1 MYEKNAKN
9 YFNLNYNGK
18 VLPNKQESNMGVT
31 AIVVSL
37 ILLMYFAYRG
47 VSVIILAPLLAMFAV
62 VFAGESYQIM
72 GIYTQVFM
80 QGAVSFIAKYFP
92 IFLLG
97 AIFGKLMQD
106 SGSAKSIAR
115 TIIKTIGEKH
125 SALAIVISCGL
136 LTYGGISAFVVAFA
150 VYPLAAA
157 LFKEANLP
165 KVYIPATIALGAFTF
180 TMTCLPGTNQI
191 HNIIPGSYFGTNIY
205 AAPVIGII
213 SGLIIMV
220 LGVLW
225 INFRIQQSIADGY
238 GDNHSNEPEIG
249 DEGNLPH
256 FFVAILPI
264 IIVIA
269 TNFLFTLVLIPMW
282 DTSYLAS
289 EKFGEISANKLTGIW
304 SMIIALLAA
313 NIVVLLLNLKKFR
326 DVNKSLTE
334 GATGSMLPTFNTGSE
349 VGYGATIA
357 SLAAFAIV
365 KEAVVNISPGNPLI
379 SEVVAINVLAGITG
393 SASGGLTI
401 ALGALGDTYNQL
413 AQTADIP
420 LEWMHRLASM
430 ASGGFDSLPHN
441 GAVITL
447 LTICGLSHKQSY
459 KDIAMVSLVIPVIM
473 VFSMAFI
480 LSMIR

>member
-1 MYEKNAKN
+1 
-9 YFNLNYNGK
+9 
-18 VLPNKQESNMGVT
+18 MGVT

-37 ILLMYFAYRG
+37 LMLMYFAYRG

-62 VFAGESYQIM
+62 LFAGESQQIM

-106 SGSAKSIAR
+106 SGSAKSIAKA
-115 TIIKTIGEKH
+115 IINTIGEKH
-125 SALAIVISCGL
+125 AALAIVISCGL

-157 LFKEANLP
+157 LFKEAGIP

-191 HNIIPGSYFGTNIY
+191 HNIIPGTYFGTNIY
-205 AAPVIGII
+205 AAPIIGTVC
-213 SGLIIMV
+213 GLIIMI

-225 INFRIQQSIADGY
+225 INLRIKKSPTQGY
-238 GDNHSNEPEIG
+238 GKNHTNEPQIN
-249 DEGNLPH
+249 DNQQLPP
-256 FFVAILPI
+256 VLMAIIPI
-264 IIVIA
+264 VVVIA
-269 TNFLFTLVLIPMW
+269 SNFLFTLVLMPQW
-282 DTSYLAS
+282 DTNYLAA
-289 EKFGEISANKLTGIW
+289 EKFGATDVSKLIGIW
-304 SMIIALLAA
+304 SMIIALFLA
-313 NIVVLLLNLKKFR
+313 NLSVIILHFNKFI
-326 DVNKSLTE
+326 DLNKSLTD
-334 GATGSMLPTFNTGSE
+334 GAMGSMLPTFNTGSE

-357 SLAAFAIV
+357 SLAAFAVV
-365 KEAVVNISPGNPLI
+365 KEAVINIAPGNPLI
-379 SEVVAINVLAGITG
+379 SEVIAINVLAGITG

-401 ALGALGDTYNQL
+401 ALSALGDTYNQL
-413 AQTADIP
+413 AIAADIP
-420 LEWMHRLASM
+420 PEWMHRLASM

-473 VFSMAFI
+473 VFATAII
-480 LSMIR
+480 LSF

>member
-1 MYEKNAKN
+1 
-9 YFNLNYNGK
+9 
-18 VLPNKQESNMGVT
+18 MGVA

-62 VFAGESYQIM
+62 VFAGESSQIM

-80 QGAVSFIAKYFP
+80 QGAVGFIAKYFP

-97 AIFGKLMQD
+97 ALFGKLMQD
-106 SGSAKSIAR
+106 SGSATSIAR
-115 TIIKTIGEKH
+115 TIIRLVGSQH
-125 SALAIVISCGL
+125 SAIAIVLACGL

-157 LFKEANLP
+157 LFKEAALP
-165 KVYIPATIALGAFTF
+165 KRFIPATIALGAFTF

-191 HNIIPGSYFGTNIY
+191 HNIIPGSYFGTTIY
-205 AAPVIGII
+205 AAPLI
-213 SGLIIMV
+213 GLICGITIMI

-225 INFRIQQSIADGY
+225 INYRIKNNVHEGY
-238 GDNHSNEPEIG
+238 GENHSNEPVIHG
-249 DEGNLPH
+249 DSNLPA
-256 FFVAILPI
+256 FFIALIPI
-264 IIVIA
+264 IVVIA
-269 TNFLFTLVLIPMW
+269 INFILTKFIIPSW
-282 DTSYLAS
+282 ETSYLAS
-289 EKFGEISANKLTGIW
+289 DKFGATSVNKLTGIW
-304 SMIIALLAA
+304 SMIIALFCANLAV
-313 NIVVLLLNLKKFR
+313 ILLNLKKFK
-326 DVNKSLTE
+326 DINKSLTD
-334 GATGSMLPTFNTGSE
+334 GAMGSMLPTFNTGSE

-365 KEAVVNISPGNPLI
+365 KAAVINISPGNPMI

-401 ALGALGDTYNQL
+401 ALSALGDTYSQM
-413 AQTADIP
+413 AQAANIP
-420 LEWMHRLASM
+420 AEWMHRLASM

-459 KDIAMVSLVIPVIM
+459 KDIGMVSLVIPVII
-473 VFSMAFI
+473 VFITAAI
-480 LSMIR
+480 LSFLF